1 MTPEDI
7 GDIFQALEDAL
18 FAMAIRN
25 MDAHKNWEKD
35 EGFKWTQW
43 QAVQIKGLRE
53 YREKV
58 NIMTNKGFDEAKKAV
73 EEFLQEAYEDSVDDA
88 TGLAVKAGK
97 GYGRPGFFGVNSDK
111 MNIILDEAVKDIDTK
126 RYACINRMNSGYTDF
141 LRKADI
147 FAQSGSMTI
156 PQALDYA
163 MKDFLSAGLNCV
175 EYSNGNRVNI
185 ASYAEMALRT
195 SSSEVT
201 RQANGDVRNALDEYL
216 VVSNVIGMTCPI
228 CQKWQGKVLIDDVYS
243 DGKPDGKHLLVSDAK
258 ADGFMHPNCR
268 HQLFMYIEGITEIA
282 DLPNDVETKE
292 HYKAEQEQRRQER
305 EIRKYKRLRDGA
317 VDPAD
322 RQKYD
327 ARVKEWTAKY
337 DQFLKERP
345 YLRKNPKRLAPGYTG
360 NGKPMAKVDPKVLPV
375 KELTQGRPLTA
386 EMKKELEEY
395 AKTKNVNIYGL
406 NRFDG
411 DPELLKEQLDEISEY
426 QKDYPRV
433 FEGKRVTISFS
444 DMIPDGTFA
453 STQGKTITYNKFY
466 LRNRAITEKE
476 MANGNMF
483 SNTHMAG
490 IARHEMGHV
499 VESVYGSKGLQFARK
514 SYYNIY
520 GNHIDDAT
528 LKKFLRKTISSY
540 SVPDRINE
548 KGIVFTDWNELTSE
562 IMASD
567 NASEFVD
574 VFLSLWREEGLK

>member
-7 GDIFQALEDAL
+7 GDIFQELEDAL

-43 QAVQIKGLRE
+43 QAEQIKGLRE

-88 TGLAVKAGK
+88 AGLAVKAGK
-97 GYGRPGFFGVNSDK
+97 GYIRPGFFGVNSDK

-141 LRKADI
+141 LRTADI

-201 RQANGDVRNALDEYL
+201 RQANGDVRNVLNEYL
-216 VVSNVIGMTCPI
+216 VVSNVIGMTCPY
-228 CQKWQGKVLIDDVYS
+228 CQKWQGKVMIDDVYS
-243 DGKPDGKHLLVSDAK
+243 DGKPDGKHRLVSEAK
-258 ADGFMHPNCR
+258 AYHFLHPNCR

-317 VDPAD
+317 VDPAN
-322 RQKYD
+322 RQRYD
-327 ARVKEWTAKY
+327 ARVKEWTQKHDEY
-337 DQFLKERP
+337 LSERP

-360 NGKPMAKVDPKVLPV
+360 NGKPNGTVASKETLKPVGHVLSKNSV
-375 KELTQGRPLTA
+375 KTPMFKGA
-386 EMKKELEEY
+386 ETIEDAQEY
-395 AKTKNVNIYGL
+395 AKKYCESKFMDRTFKGEVDFSGITLDHANEINKALTNVYEQ
-406 NRFDG
+406 F
-411 DPELLKEQLDEISEY
+411 PELERLSGIKTVS
-426 QKDYPRV
+426 PSSR
-433 FEGKRVTISFS
+433 EGKKAFKGGADTLFS
-444 DMIPDGTFA
+444 YDPI
-453 STQGKTITYNKFY
+453 QGGIY
-466 LRNRAITEKE
+466 I
-476 MANGNMF
+476 
-483 SNTHMAG
+483 NTP
-490 IARHEMGHV
+490 I
-499 VESVYGSKGLQFARK
+499 
-514 SYYNIY
+514 
-520 GNHIDDAT
+520 
-528 LKKFLRKTISSY
+528 
-540 SVPDRINE
+540 
-548 KGIVFTDWNELTSE
+548 
-562 IMASD
+562 
-567 NASEFVD
+567 
-574 VFLSLWREEGLK
+574 